1 MNESFFQ
8 ELANEYLEKISQI
21 DNSDKTFTDKAPLNF
36 RYIGF
41 IKKCSQIPNH
51 KL

>member
-1 MNESFFQ
+1 MKVFF

-21 DNSDKTFTDKAPLNF
+21 DNSDKIFTDKAPLNF
-36 RYIGF
+36 RYIGL
-41 IKKCSQIPNH
+41 KKNVPKFQDH